1 MIKGTRRSP
10 EARRRRSKALPAVV
24 VAALLAALGLA
35 SFHFFGAGEE
45 RAEAPPAPE
54 AAEIAAIPSEPAE
67 SEPAQVEEQ
76 GTAPEPPEEAI
87 SLPSLDESDLDESD
101 PLVRKTAGGLSARP
115 ELRAWLTTPD
125 LVRRFVAGVA
135 SVAAGESPREQLL
148 FLAPKEGFQVVP
160 RDGGLV
166 ADPRTHAR
174 YDLAADVF
182 TSLDVPALV
191 RAYRLLAPLFEVAFA
206 DLGLPDG
213 GFEKTLHR
221 AIRELLE
228 APPIEAPVELRRVG
242 NLYEYAD
249 EELEG
254 RSPAQRHLLRMG
266 PGNALRIQAKLREI
280 ESALRPAQAEDSP

>member
-10 EARRRRSKALPAVV
+10 EATRRRSKALPAVV
-24 VAALLAALGLA
+24 AAALLAALGLA
-35 SFHFFGAGEE
+35 SLYFFGAGEE
-45 RAEAPPAPE
+45 RAGAPPP
-54 AAEIAAIPSEPAE
+54 PEPAE
-67 SEPAQVEEQ
+67 VEAVPPEPPESQLPEGEEVAP
-76 GTAPEPPEEAI
+76 APEPPEETI
-87 SLPSLDESDLDESD
+87 SLPSLDGSDA
-101 PLVRKTAGGLSARP
+101 LVRERVGGLSAHP
-115 ELRAWLTTPD
+115 ELRAWLTAPD

-135 SVAAGESPREQLL
+135 SVAAGESPREQLA

-191 RAYRLLAPLFEVAFA
+191 RVHRLLAPLFEAAFT

-213 GFEKTLHR
+213 GFEETLRR

-254 RSPAQRHLLRMG
+254 SSQAQRHLLRMG
-266 PGNALRIQAKLREI
+266 PRNALRIQAKLREI
-280 ESALRPAQAEDSP
+280 QAALGPPKAEG

>member
-1 MIKGTRRSP
+1 
-10 EARRRRSKALPAVV
+10 VV
-24 VAALLAALGLA
+24 VAAALAALALVY
-35 SFHFFGAGEE
+35 FHFFAGFGGGKEPVE
-45 RAEAPPAPE
+45 TPPAPE
-54 AAEIAAIPSEPAE
+54 AAEIAAVPPEPAE
-67 SEPAQVEEQ
+67 SQLPEREEAA
-76 GTAPEPPEEAI
+76 TAPEPPEETL
-87 SLPSLDESDLDESD
+87 SLPSLDESDA
-101 PLVRKTAGGLSARP
+101 LVRERVGGLSAHP
-115 ELRAWLTTPD
+115 ELRAWLTAPD

-135 SVAAGESPREQLL
+135 SVAAGESPRDQLA

-191 RAYRLLAPLFEVAFA
+191 RVHRLLAPLFEAAFT

-213 GFEKTLHR
+213 GFEETLRR
-221 AIRELLE
+221 AIDELLE

-254 RSPAQRHLLRMG
+254 SSQAQRHLLRMG
-266 PGNALRIQAKLREI
+266 PRNALRIQAKLREI
-280 ESALRPAQAEDSP
+280 QAALGPAKAEG

>member
-10 EARRRRSKALPAVV
+10 EARRKRSKALPVV
-24 VAALLAALGLA
+24 VAAALAALGLVY
-35 SFHFFGAGEE
+35 FHFFAGFGGGKEPVE
-45 RAEAPPAPE
+45 TPPAPE
-54 AAEIAAIPSEPAE
+54 AAEMAAVPPEPAE
-67 SEPAQVEEQ
+67 SQPAEGAEEEI
-76 GTAPEPPEEAI
+76 APEAPEEAI
-87 SLPSLDESDLDESD
+87 SLPSLDESDA
-101 PLVRKTAGGLSARP
+101 LVRERVGGLSARP

-135 SVAAGESPREQLL
+135 SVAVGESPREQLL
-148 FLAPKEGFQVVP
+148 FLAPKQGFQVVP

-191 RAYRLLAPLFEVAFA
+191 RAYRLLSPLFEAAFG
-206 DLGLPDG
+206 DLGLPDR
-213 GFEKTLHR
+213 GFAETLHR

-228 APPIEAPVELRRVG
+228 APLVEAPVELRRVG

-254 RSPAQRHLLRMG
+254 LSQAQRHLLRMG

-280 ESALRPAQAEDSP
+280 QAALAAKPSGDRSG

>member
-10 EARRRRSKALPAVV
+10 EATRRRSKALPAVV
-24 VAALLAALGLA
+24 AAALLAALGLA
-35 SFHFFGAGEE
+35 SFYFFGDFFGAGEE
-45 RAEAPPAPE
+45 RAGAPPPPE
-54 AAEIAAIPSEPAE
+54 PAEIEAVPPEPAE
-67 SEPAQVEEQ
+67 SQLPEGAEVA
-76 GTAPEPPEEAI
+76 TAPEPPEETL
-87 SLPSLDESDLDESD
+87 SLPSLDESDA
-101 PLVRKTAGGLSARP
+101 LVRERVGGLSAHP
-115 ELRAWLTTPD
+115 ELRAWLTAPD

-135 SVAAGESPREQLL
+135 SVAAGESPREQLA

-191 RAYRLLAPLFEVAFA
+191 RVHRLLAPLFGAAFT

-213 GFEKTLHR
+213 GFEETLRR
-221 AIRELLE
+221 AIGELLE

-249 EELEG
+249 EDLEG
-254 RSPAQRHLLRMG
+254 SSQAQRHLLRMG
-266 PGNALRIQAKLREI
+266 PRNALRIQAKLREI
-280 ESALRPAQAEDSP
+280 QAALGPAKPEG